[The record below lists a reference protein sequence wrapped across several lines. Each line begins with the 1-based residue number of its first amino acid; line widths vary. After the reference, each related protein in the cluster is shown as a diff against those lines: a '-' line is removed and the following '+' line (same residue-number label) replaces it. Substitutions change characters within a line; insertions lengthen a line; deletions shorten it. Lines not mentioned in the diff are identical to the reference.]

1 MAQSPDTENEF
12 DLEDSDEIVD
22 FKGIDWKE
30 NAERSLRLALPPVVL
45 LAGFFVL
52 ASGFVWAS
60 IDRPFYLEIAGLH
73 LICAL
78 TMIICGVRWRKHPPK
93 NASAATALLIS
104 GLYLLSAFA
113 MVAYPDPVLGLLPL
127 FLVAVT
133 AFFVVNTRWML
144 FTYGVGF
151 LASGTAIFVEPP
163 TRDLSVIAFLLVIAL
178 LSATS
183 FRITRISDFSQLQAW
198 RSQAERRDRQ
208 RRKAADQLHRSEAA
222 LVAAQRIA
230 RVGSFFWLV
239 AEDSLSWSDEHYR
252 IFGLDPKGAPITN
265 ARFIELVH
273 PDDRAALAGAFADS
287 LSTGTPV
294 DVEFRIKR
302 DDGTERFLHG
312 RGETEFDAS
321 GRAVGHRGTS
331 QDITERKRA
340 EEAIRSSEER
350 LRETLQALDAS
361 NAVLLNRKGVIQS
374 VLGRSVENNRYGL
387 TSDEVAG
394 SSIRRFIPG
403 EEGRAIEVRVEAMFE
418 TGRAEFME
426 SVVDLA
432 GRTFHFDT
440 TLRPLHDSEGQVD
453 SVLAMVHD
461 VTPRVEAAQA
471 LEHARRLESLGVLAG
486 GIAHD
491 FNNLLVG
498 ILGNADLA
506 FRQAH
511 DLEGIREP
519 VEQILISGER
529 AAELTRRLLAYA
541 GRAELSFEPIHFSPL
556 VDETAQLVRGSIK
569 GGASIRVEHLS
580 PAAWIRADGTQVG
593 QVVMNLVRNAAE
605 AIGDSGGQVEVKT
618 EAFRADRGE
627 LSAYRLGSESEPGD
641 FLLLEVADNGPGM
654 DEDTVERIFD
664 PFFTTKFD
672 GRGLGLASAL
682 GIVRGH
688 GGAIQVKSAPGVGT
702 RIRVLFPRAEEGVVA
717 ARDSSISSG
726 GGSDRI
732 LLVDD
737 ESAVR
742 RTTKKML
749 LSQGYSVIDAASGAE
764 ALELL
769 QENQVDLALLDVT
782 MPGMDGLELFEAVRK
797 RLPDLPV
804 IMMSGHSPQD
814 VAGRLSGSRRVG
826 HLQKPFRL
834 AVLSQAIGTALAAG
848 DDVSVQ

>member
-1 MAQSPDTENEF
+1 MAQSPVSENEF
-12 DLEDSDEIVD
+12 DLEDIDKIVD
-22 FKGIDWKE
+22 FKGVDWKE
-30 NAERSLRLALPPVVL
+30 NAEQSLRLALPPVVL

-52 ASGFVWAS
+52 AAGLVWAS

-73 LICAL
+73 LVGAL
-78 TMIICGVRWRKHPPK
+78 TMIGCGVRWRNHPPK

-144 FTYGVGF
+144 FAYAVGF
-151 LASGTAIFVEPP
+151 LASGTAVFVEPP
-163 TRDLSVIAFLLVIAL
+163 TRDLSVIAFLLVISL

-198 RSQAERRDRQ
+198 RSQAQRRDQQ
-208 RRKAADQLHRSEAA
+208 RRRAVDLLQRSESA
-222 LVAAQRIA
+222 LLAAQRIA
-230 RVGSFFWLV
+230 RVGSFVWVV
-239 AEDSLSWSDEHYR
+239 ADDSLHWSDEHYR
-252 IFGLDPKGAPITN
+252 IFGLDPKGSPITN

-273 PDDRAALAGAFADS
+273 PDDRAILVRAFASALADRI
-287 LSTGTPV
+287 PV

-312 RGETEFDAS
+312 RGETEVDSS
-321 GRAVGHRGTS
+321 GQVLRHRGTS
-331 QDITERKRA
+331 HDITERKHA
-340 EEAIRSSEER
+340 EEALRSSQER
-350 LRETLQALDAS
+350 LRETLEALDAS
-361 NAVLLNRKGVIQS
+361 NAVVLNRKGVIQS
-374 VLGRSVENNRYGL
+374 VLGTSPENNRYGL
-387 TSDEVAG
+387 KSDEVAG

-403 EEGRAIEVRVEAMFE
+403 EEGRAIEVRLEKVFA
-418 TGRAEFME
+418 TGRSEFME
-426 SVVDLA
+426 SVVDFS
-432 GRTFHFDT
+432 GRPFHFDT
-440 TLRPLHDSEGQVD
+440 ALRPLHDSEGRVD

-506 FRQAH
+506 FRQTH
-511 DLEGIREP
+511 NLEGIRDP
-519 VEQILISGER
+519 IEQILISGER

-541 GRAELSFEPIHFSPL
+541 GRAELSFESIHFPPL
-556 VDETAQLVRGSIK
+556 VDETTQLVRASIK
-569 GGASIRVEHLS
+569 GGASIRVDHVE
-580 PAAWIRADGTQVG
+580 PATWIRADVTQVG

-618 EAFRADRGE
+618 EIFRADRE
-627 LSAYRLGSESEPGD
+627 QLAAYRLGSESDPGD
-641 FLLLEVADNGPGM
+641 FLLLEVADDGPGM
-654 DEDTVERIFD
+654 DDKTVERIFD

-688 GGAIQVKSAPGVGT
+688 GGAIQVKSAPGAGT
-702 RIRVLFPRAEEGVVA
+702 QIRVLFPLAEEGVVA
-717 ARDSSISSG
+717 APDSKVTSG

-749 LSQGYSVIDAASGAE
+749 ASQGYSVIDAASGAQ

-782 MPGMDGLELFEAVRK
+782 MPGMDGLELFEAIRK

-834 AVLSQAIGTALAAG
+834 AVLGQAIETALASGNDARL
-848 DDVSVQ
+848 